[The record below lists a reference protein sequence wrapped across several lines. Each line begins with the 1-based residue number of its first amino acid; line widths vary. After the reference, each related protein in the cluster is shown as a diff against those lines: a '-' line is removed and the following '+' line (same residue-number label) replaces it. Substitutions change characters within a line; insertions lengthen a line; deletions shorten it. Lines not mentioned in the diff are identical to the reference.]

1 MYWPFGNSTF
11 PGLHP
16 DIIQLTEGVTF
27 LGTSVWGT
35 DSYISSYVA
44 DIIWKVKQLQSS
56 ILELNDPQ
64 VELHLLRSCL
74 GIGKVNHILRTVQ
87 PDLIAKELDDFDNH
101 LTELRSIL
109 SDILHGTVSEN
120 AWTQASLP
128 FRLGGLG
135 LRSASR

>member
-27 LGTSVWGT
+27 LGTPVWGT

-87 PDLIAKELDDFDNH
+87 PDLIAKELDDFDNLPGEIEAKRQLENTLNMLIEH
-101 LTELRSIL
+101 TTSQATYQAG
-109 SDILHGTVSEN
+109 HTVVQYSYV
-120 AWTQASLP
+120 
-128 FRLGGLG
+128 
-135 LRSASR
+135 